1 MDDIQ
6 KILLYFINKNDLSK
20 SIFITYI
27 FFK

>member
-1 MDDIQ
+1 MDDIR